1 MTLNDEQLATLL
13 LQHRMLDEKGLRNA
27 RERQRN
33 VENETLE
40 ESLLFLG
47 LADYKKLGE
56 AYSRFYKLPY
66 GAIFHQGVPEQ
77 ARQLF
82 PSAMVQQLQFLA
94 LEVGDDELQLV
105 TCDPNNENL
114 RQRLEQGRTVNWF
127 VASKTELADAIQAHY
142 LGKKI
147 RREKREIE
155 LPFEFRILDH
165 QSEVEAA
172 PENLE
177 ENPKNL
183 LLERKRVILI
193 EPDHRLRNA
202 IVTLLGSE
210 GYRVTAVIDSEE
222 AIKELLREDAVYIL
236 QRRTFLSRSRELEL
250 FLQEHSRRAEIRYFG
265 TLGGLLL
272 GEELSPEE
280 LFRNYLSTVRLLVGA
295 LTRQDPGIIRSCHLI
310 VHYARLLATG
320 LGLKRKTQ
328 EGLLLAIYLKEI
340 GPYTGTKPDITENN
354 ILSLIPVLPYEGSA
368 AVLKEIEDSF
378 GLAGIIGQINHPYQE
393 SPLEARIITLLLW
406 LIEEFGESEGRG
418 LQEISAEGFQ
428 QHLRQDHG
436 QLLDPQLA
444 DELFQLISHE
454 QHLTGRSHS
463 RGLIL
468 VIDPSFER
476 EQRELHTRLIRESYE
491 IVIVNQADQA
501 RLQLHRQ
508 TTLLIISELASEQYD
523 GIAFCREVK
532 KEQPEL
538 PFLFFSAETR
548 EEEISRALLAG
559 ADDFIAKQS
568 SPQVAFLKMNRL
580 IERGRRFAPRESE
593 GGVSGALE
601 EMGFMETIQILAN
614 REKDALISLRNPE
627 NQKAEVFLHL
637 GEIIHARC
645 GDLEGENAIYE
656 LLGWQKGFFQVTT
669 PSRLPERNIFGSTEA
684 IMLEG
689 CRLLD
694 ENQRDGKETISAP

>member
-1 MTLNDEQLATLL
+1 MLNDEQLAKLL
-13 LQHRMLDEKGLRNA
+13 LQHRLLDEKGLRNA

-33 VENETLE
+33 VEKESLE

-47 LADYKKLGE
+47 LVDYQKLGK
-56 AYSRFYKLPY
+56 AYAHFHKLPY
-66 GAIFHQGVPEQ
+66 APIFHQGIPAE
-77 ARQLF
+77 AKQLF
-82 PSAMVQQLQFLA
+82 PPALVQQLLFLP
-94 LEVGDDELQLV
+94 LEITEQKLLLV
-105 TCDPNNENL
+105 TCDPDNEEL
-114 RQRLEQGRTVNWF
+114 RQRLETGRPTTWL
-127 VASKTELADAIQAHY
+127 VASKAEMTDAISTHY

-147 RREKREIE
+147 SREKREIE
-155 LPFEFRILDH
+155 LPFEFRILDRH
-165 QSEVEAA
+165 PEPETT
-172 PENLE
+172 PENPNDDSE
-177 ENPKNL
+177 ES

-222 AIKELLREDAVYIL
+222 ATKELLHEDAVYIL

-250 FLQEHSRRAEIRYFG
+250 FLKEHHRRAEIRYFG
-265 TLGGLLL
+265 TIGGLLL

-280 LFRNYLSTVRLLVGA
+280 LFRNYLSTVKLLVSA
-295 LTRQDPGIIRSCHLI
+295 LTRQNPQVIDCCHLTA
-310 VHYARLLATG
+310 HYARLLATG
-320 LGLKRKTQ
+320 LSLKRKSQ

-340 GPYTGTKPDITENN
+340 GPYASSDANPTENN
-354 ILSLIPVLPYEGSA
+354 ILSLIPLLPYEGSA

-378 GLAGIIGQINHPYQE
+378 GLAETIAKINQPYPN

-406 LIEEFGESEGRG
+406 LIEEFGNPEGEG
-418 LQEISAEGFQ
+418 LTEISAGRFQ
-428 QHLRQDHG
+428 ERLSQDQE
-436 QLLDPQLA
+436 QLIDPQLA
-444 DELFQLISHE
+444 EELFQIIVHE

-476 EQRELHTRLIRESYE
+476 EQRGLHIRLIRESYE
-491 IVIVNQADQA
+491 IVIVSHAEQA
-501 RLQLHRQ
+501 RLHLRQ
-508 TTLLIISELASEQYD
+508 QSVCLLISEIANEQYD
-523 GIAFCREVK
+523 GITFCRELK
-532 KEQPEL
+532 REHPDL
-538 PFLFFSAETR
+538 PFVFFTGEHHEETV
-548 EEEISRALLAG
+548 SQALLAG
-559 ADDFIAKQS
+559 ADDFINKES
-568 SPQVAFLKMNRL
+568 SPQVTFLKMTRL
-580 IERGRRFAPRESE
+580 IKRNRRSQAEERE

-627 NQKAEVFLHL
+627 NREAEVFLHL

-645 GDLEGENAIYE
+645 GKLEGENAIYE

-669 PSRLPERNIFGSTEA
+669 PTRLPERNVFGSTEA

-694 ENQRDGKETISAP
+694 ENQREGKEILSGH